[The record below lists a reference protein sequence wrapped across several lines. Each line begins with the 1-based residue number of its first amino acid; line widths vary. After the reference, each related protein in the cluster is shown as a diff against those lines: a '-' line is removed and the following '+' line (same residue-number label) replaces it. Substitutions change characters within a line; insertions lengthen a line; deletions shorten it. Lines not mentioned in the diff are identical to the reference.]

1 MNRRKKIQHSK
12 NTHRKCVKRM
22 TSERRMLRMLTTSV
36 VSLALIKYNLLVR
49 TYPVWNR
56 QTLYYCENSSEF
68 MSFKNNWNMQI
79 NHTKNIAH
87 LNFSLALITFS
98 SFPLL
103 NFFGHDCDE
112 NSLLLLF
119 LTQSSSCEVDI
130 LTRVFFFV
138 YYFRKVHWKENPYK
152 SQRENHVKL
161 CNWIE
166 PKWKK
171 KKHGINIR
179 LNFVHFA
186 DNKTTGL
193 NANNW
198 LIVI

>member
-87 LNFSLALITFS
+87 LKFFVGLNNLFIFSTSKFFRSRLRWEFIVVVVFDSKQLLWSWHFNK
-98 SFPLL
+98 SF
-103 NFFGHDCDE
+103 FFC
-112 NSLLLLF
+112 LLLS
-119 LTQSSSCEVDI
+119 QSA
-130 LTRVFFFV
+130 L
-138 YYFRKVHWKENPYK
+138 KGK
-152 SQRENHVKL
+152 S
-161 CNWIE
+161 I
-166 PKWKK
+166 
-171 KKHGINIR
+171 
-179 LNFVHFA
+179 
-186 DNKTTGL
+186 
-193 NANNW
+193 
-198 LIVI
+198 